1 MILPI
6 SRVLDADHGSRPSWV
21 EADTLVVVGR
31 IKVLAAVR
39 SRRNEGCVLAPDALR
54 ANIIP
59 RILGEKGLDD
69 AARAVL
75 EAALSPNVESTV
87 VAASE
92 M

>member
-6 SRVLDADHGSRPSWV
+6 SRVLDAYHGSRPSWV

-31 IKVLAAVR
+31 VKVLAAMR
-39 SRRNEGCVLAPDALR
+39 CRRNESRVLAPDPFR

-75 EAALSPNVESTV
+75 EAALSPNVEATV